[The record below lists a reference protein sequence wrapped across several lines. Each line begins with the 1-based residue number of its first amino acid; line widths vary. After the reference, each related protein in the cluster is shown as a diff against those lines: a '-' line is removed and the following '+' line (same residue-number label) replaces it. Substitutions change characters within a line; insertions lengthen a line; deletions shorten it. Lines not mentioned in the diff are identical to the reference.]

1 MIPVVTKW
9 IETNQLV
16 LWVSSGIYLVL
27 QLIWGFVPRL
37 SRAYP
42 YNILYLLLMFDFT
55 RFNIITLLITLFIDL
70 LLLIGQLIYL
80 TSKNQTV
87 LLITGVIA
95 FPFTLLKVLIEI
107 KMILGNGKY
116 RYNPIDYVYTAG
128 VIYNSWWILFV
139 TILWISTK
147 IGLKIEN

>member
-42 YNILYLLLMFDFT
+42 YNILYLLLM
-55 RFNIITLLITLFIDL
+55 
-70 LLLIGQLIYL
+70 
-80 TSKNQTV
+80 TV

>member
-1 MIPVVTKW
+1 MLQIVK
-9 IETNQLV
+9 N
-16 LWVSSGIYLVL
+16 GIYLVL

-42 YNILYLLLMFDFT
+42 YNILYLLLM
-55 RFNIITLLITLFIDL
+55 
-70 LLLIGQLIYL
+70 
-80 TSKNQTV
+80 TV

-128 VIYNSWWILFV
+128 VIYNSWWSLFV

-147 IGLKIEN
+147 IGLKIENKKEKNLNALDKVIIRLLKVTIIVSTFLILVNGMSKRQITSGEWCDAG